1 MGKNL
6 KILKEQP
13 IYLVILYLK
22 YIKILFFGETNI
34 EIGQAA

>member
-1 MGKNL
+1 MGKKL
-6 KILKEQP
+6 KILKEQV

-34 EIGQAA
+34 EIGLTA